1 MTEDERSQLIVI
13 FDQATAAIRGGH
25 DAQWAWLMA
34 QILQLPMQLLPAV
47 QCALLQDRWQNAK
60 NPKSYIKTV
69 AKREALKMGL
79 VDNPSDQAMSLRI
92 PIDLRDKDGR
102 PLSPDAYVDY
112 LSYDG
117 PVKEGGLWHVR
128 DQDEAVS
135 TDEEGRVIPFVGG
148 RPVPEGLLV
157 PEDEEPDARLVVDWE
172 KVAECANLDKG
183 ERKILELRLTGFT
196 REIVL
201 QRFAENEEER
211 RKLQAAWRR
220 LDRHMDRVRAVLSG
234 QKKLA
239 KNVPKR

>member
-1 MTEDERSQLIVI
+1 MLFRLSVGDRFPMVCWFRKTKNRMHGWWLI
-13 FDQATAAIRGGH
+13 
-25 DAQWAWLMA
+25 
-34 QILQLPMQLLPAV
+34 
-47 QCALLQDRWQNAK
+47 
-60 NPKSYIKTV
+60 
-69 AKREALKMGL
+69 
-79 VDNPSDQAMSLRI
+79 
-92 PIDLRDKDGR
+92 
-102 PLSPDAYVDY
+102 
-112 LSYDG
+112 
-117 PVKEGGLWHVR
+117 
-128 DQDEAVS
+128 
-135 TDEEGRVIPFVGG
+135 
-148 RPVPEGLLV
+148 
-157 PEDEEPDARLVVDWE
+157 WE